1 MSISRVAGQMLNS
14 NLQRDG
20 VDLAIDTN
28 LLYIDVGN
36 NRVGVNTAT
45 PGVDLD
51 VNGNIRARNLTAS
64 QQITAVGNA
73 TLGNVNTAGVVT
85 ATGNITGGNVI
96 AIANIVGTTGMFANG
111 NTVIGTGISTTGNVT
126 ANSGV
131 FAGGNTVI
139 ASNVTTTGNIS
150 GSDVSVSGN
159 VIAGTGVT
167 VGNIRI
173 PVSGNIT
180 VGNVNI
186 VDLANPVANTDAAT
200 KYYVDTNISNAAN
213 NVNFTVS
220 DGTNTQQIFNGDTLR
235 FSGTANQTTVTV
247 SAVDSVTIG
256 LPNSVTVGNV
266 TANTF
271 TAVANILVGNINI
284 PSTGNVSLGNVNLVN
299 LASPVANTDAATK
312 QYTDVRAANTVL
324 SAFGNLVISNTTITS
339 TLATG
344 NITLATTGNSLVYI
358 SGTSGVAI
366 PVGNTQQRP
375 ETPAAG
381 TLRFN
386 SGSETVEVYTG
397 AVWQSAGSVI
407 SNVTNQTIVPDGV
420 ANTYTLDQSST
431 AVNILVSINGITQT
445 PSIDYTVAGDQIT
458 FTTVPLTTDIV
469 QVRYIANTA
478 TVVEISNTTG
488 NSAVQVTDTPAVVF
502 KVNNYNIAEFNA
514 NRVLNMSASR
524 GLQLPTYTVAEAT
537 ALPAPAAGQVIYV
550 SNGDSGAACLAVYSD
565 GAWRRVNLG
574 AAISA

>member
-1 MSISRVAGQMLNS
+1 
-14 NLQRDG
+14 
-20 VDLAIDTN
+20 
-28 LLYIDVGN
+28 
-36 NRVGVNTAT
+36 
-45 PGVDLD
+45 
-51 VNGNIRARNLTAS
+51 
-64 QQITAVGNA
+64 
-73 TLGNVNTAGVVT
+73 
-85 ATGNITGGNVI
+85 
-96 AIANIVGTTGMFANG
+96 
-111 NTVIGTGISTTGNVT
+111 
-126 ANSGV
+126 
-131 FAGGNTVI
+131 
-139 ASNVTTTGNIS
+139 
-150 GSDVSVSGN
+150 
-159 VIAGTGVT
+159 
-167 VGNIRI
+167 
-173 PVSGNIT
+173 VSGNIT

-220 DGTNTQQIFNGDTLR
+220 DGANTQQIFNGDTLR
-235 FSGTANQTTVTV
+235 FSGVANQTTVIV

-256 LPNSVTVGNV
+256 LPDSVTVGNV

-271 TAVANILVGNINI
+271 NAVANILVGNISI
-284 PSTGNVSLGNVNLVN
+284 PATGNVSLGNVNLVN

-312 QYTDVRAANTVL
+312 QYTDDRAANTVL

-344 NITLATTGNSLVYI
+344 NITLTATGNEIVRI

-366 PVGNTQQRP
+366 PAGNTQQRP
-375 ETPAAG
+375 VSPMPG
-381 TLRFN
+381 TLRYN
-386 SGSETVEVYTG
+386 SSIDTVEVYTG
-397 AVWQSAGSVI
+397 FSWQSAGKVV
-407 SNVTNQTIVPDGV
+407 SNVTNQTIVPDGISD
-420 ANTYTLDQSST
+420 TYTLTESST

-445 PSIDYTVAGDQIT
+445 PIIDYTVLGDQIT

-469 QVRYIANTA
+469 QVRYIANTT
-478 TVVEISNTTG
+478 TVVEISNTLG

-502 KVNNYNIAEFNA
+502 RVNNYNVAEFDA

-537 ALPAPAAGQVIYV
+537 ALPSPAAGQVIYV

-574 AAISA
+574 TAISA